1 MDPIS
6 AAVAG
11 VASLFTGE
19 GVAKAPAPA
28 AAAPAAPAANPVA
41 AAASALA
48 NPSAPLP
55 TATINANIKKI
66 TTNLQ
71 EAKRILESMTKK
83 GGARRKRMPT
93 KRVPKKRRV

>member
-1 MDPIS
+1 MDPVS
-6 AAVAG
+6 ALVAG
-11 VASLFTGE
+11 VASIITGE

-28 AAAPAAPAANPVA
+28 ATAANPVA

-83 GGARRKRMPT
+83 GGAKRKRMPT
-93 KRVPKKRRV
+93 KRVPKKKRV